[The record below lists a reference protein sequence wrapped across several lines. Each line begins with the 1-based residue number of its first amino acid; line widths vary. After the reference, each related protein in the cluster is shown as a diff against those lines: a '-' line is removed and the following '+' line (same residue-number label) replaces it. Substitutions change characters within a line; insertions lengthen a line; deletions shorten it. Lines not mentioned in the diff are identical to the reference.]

1 MIDLKYT
8 DDELILIYGLAMQ
21 FSRELT
27 ELLGPGELSHVTKRE
42 DLLNE
47 LRITEGIARK
57 TRLNLLQR
65 GVDPGSSI

>member
-1 MIDLKYT
+1 MLELKYT

-27 ELLGPGELSHVTKRE
+27 ELLVPGDLSHVAERE
-42 DLLNE
+42 SLLNE
-47 LRITEGIARK
+47 LRITEDISRK

-65 GVDPGSSI
+65 GIDPGLTV

>member
-1 MIDLKYT
+1 MLELKYT

-27 ELLGPGELSHVTKRE
+27 ELLAPGDFSHVAERE
-42 DLLNE
+42 SLLNE
-47 LRITEGIARK
+47 LRITEDISRK

-65 GVDPGSSI
+65 GIDPGLTV